1 MEAMSSS
8 TVELVDFLDLKL
20 LPAWVKEPAEARNY
34 EHYTGEEEG
43 RAPRGR
49 QHSPRDKRD
58 GGGKRR
64 TANIQSSDGRIRRGD
79 HPRPI
84 KRSKADRE
92 RRRAGVSIIRT
103 KPKIAFHKISMLR
116 SRDRRW
122 KLRFVFCRTRRRS
135 RM

>member
-8 TVELVDFLDLKL
+8 TVEPADFLDLKL
-20 LPAWVKEPAEARNY
+20 LPAWVREPAEARNY

-43 RAPRGR
+43 RGPRG
-49 QHSPRDKRD
+49 HSPRDKRD

-64 TANIQSSDGRIRRGD
+64 PANIQSADGRIRRGE

-84 KRSKADRE
+84 KRSKADCG
-92 RRRAGVSIIRT
+92 RRRAGVSIVLT
-103 KPKIAFHKISMLR
+103 KPKIAFHKIGMLR
-116 SRDRRW
+116 SQDRRW